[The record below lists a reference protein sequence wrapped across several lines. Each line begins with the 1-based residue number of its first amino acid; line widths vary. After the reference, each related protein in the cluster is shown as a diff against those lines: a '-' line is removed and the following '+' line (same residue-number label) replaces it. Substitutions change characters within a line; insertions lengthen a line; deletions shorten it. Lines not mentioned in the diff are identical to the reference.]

1 MIKFLKGALKNHNPT
16 IDNWDAPTTR
26 TFHGDIIQGRPTKG
40 FGTSSF
46 KYAGKLYEPE
56 PWTSQVK
63 SIKKAAERIVLK
75 KLDKKV
81 EFTFCLC
88 GLYETGEITIPH
100 HSDTVPTLKD
110 IVFSISFGEPRLFEW
125 KQYAYYIKKRT
136 NTSKIHILHK
146 DSFLKTKLYLLEHGD
161 SLIFD
166 GKSQMT
172 STHAV
177 PPIIGAGE
185 RMNLTFRTG
194 V

>member
-16 IDNWDAPTTR
+16 IENWDDPTKR
-26 TFHGDIIQGRPTKG
+26 IFNGQIIEGRPTKG

-46 KYAGKLYEPE
+46 NYAGKLYEPE

-63 SIKKAAERIVLK
+63 SVKRAAERIVLK
-75 KLDKKV
+75 ELNKKV

-88 GLYETGEITIPH
+88 GLYETGQIAIPH

-125 KQYAYYIKKRT
+125 KKYNYYIKKRT
-136 NTSKIHILHK
+136 TTSKTHILHGDK
-146 DSFLKTKLYLLEHGD
+146 FTKTKLYLLEHGD
-161 SLIFD
+161 CLIFD
-166 GKSQMT
+166 GDSQMT

-177 PPIIGAGE
+177 PPIVGAGK
-185 RMNLTFRTG
+185 RMNLTFRSG
-194 V
+194 L